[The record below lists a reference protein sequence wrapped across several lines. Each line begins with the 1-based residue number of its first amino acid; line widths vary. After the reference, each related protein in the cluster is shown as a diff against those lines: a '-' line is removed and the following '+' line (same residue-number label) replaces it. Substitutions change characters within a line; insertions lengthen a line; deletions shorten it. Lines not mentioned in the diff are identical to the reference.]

1 MKTEEKI
8 GYARYADD
16 MLVAI
21 KSGIDSEGVYHR
33 FRQIFQK
40 ALKKAETSLERNPS
54 KDPSFGL
61 GRLNRTL
68 GELGD
73 KSALQTMEEEVNSR
87 THNGK
92 NGRERKRKIANIVK
106 KGVKVSRLGCLPRG
120 PFETN

>member
-40 ALKKAETSLERNPS
+40 ALKKIKLAETSLEIRRGIPRKILVLGLVVSIGPS
-54 KDPSFGL
+54 GNLETRAPFKRWKKKL
-61 GRLNRTL
+61 TL
-68 GELGD
+68 EHIMA
-73 KSALQTMEEEVNSR
+73 KMEEKE
-87 THNGK
+87 
-92 NGRERKRKIANIVK
+92 REK
-106 KGVKVSRLGCLPRG
+106 
-120 PFETN
+120 